1 MINVLVMEGELTEKP
16 VLLEGKKGVVCE
28 FNIAHSVLSGDEPGR
43 SMWRCRAEGALAE
56 SVAERGAKTQ
66 RVTVKGT
73 LVQEIVMSGEQQL
86 AVVKMLVQDISF
98 GQVKRP

>member
-1 MINVLVMEGELTEKP
+1 MINVIVMEGDLTEKP

-28 FNIAHSVLSGDEPGR
+28 FNLSHSVLTGDAPSR

-56 SVAERGAKTQ
+56 SIAERGAKAQ
-66 RVTVKGT
+66 RVTIKGT
-73 LVQEIVMSGEQQL
+73 LVQELVNAGEQQL
-86 AVVKMLVQDISF
+86 AVVKILVQDVSF